1 MVSFGVAF
9 LYGFPLDIYSLQHCY
24 PSDWPFF
31 FVLFILVTRLSDGLH
46 SLEVFLFVFERTS
59 GDTFGPNE

>member
-9 LYGFPLDIYSLQHCY
+9 LYGFALDIYSLQHCY

-31 FVLFILVTRLSDGLH
+31 VLFILVTRLSDGL
-46 SLEVFLFVFERTS
+46 EIFLFVLERTS